1 MQPEGRKQLA
11 GLVFEGYLALKILT
25 GLRYF
30 FFLFGIAAMVSSC
43 SSLKSATRSGKSAS
57 PDAALSNTD
66 AVTSGSQRKNESLPV
81 MPDVKNAPKI
91 IFLRPFNIEKGDPLQ
106 FKYAIKMNVEVE
118 RLVNADLYRFID
130 NWWGTPYR
138 MGGSTQQGVDCSA
151 FTQTLMSVIYGQEI
165 PRTAQGQKDF
175 CSPADLNDLQEGDL
189 IFFKTRKGREITH
202 VGIYLQDDQFVHASS
217 SNGVMISSLREPYW
231 SRNFVSA
238 GRIVDEK
245 IAAVR
250 SGK

>member
-1 MQPEGRKQLA
+1 M
-11 GLVFEGYLALKILT
+11 
-25 GLRYF
+25 RYF
-30 FFLFGIAAMVSSC
+30 FFLFGMAAMVSSC
-43 SSLKSATRSGKSAS
+43 SSLKSTTRSGKSAS
-57 PDAALSNTD
+57 PGVALSNAN
-66 AVTSGSQRKNESLPV
+66 AVGSGSQRKNEALPAI
-81 MPDVKNAPKI
+81 PDVKNAPKI
-91 IFLRPFNIEKGDPLQ
+91 IFFRPFNIEKGDPLQ

-138 MGGSTQQGVDCSA
+138 MGGATQQGVDCSA
-151 FTQTLMSVIYGQEI
+151 FTQTLMSVIYGQDI

-175 CSPADLNDLQEGDL
+175 CSLVDLNDLHEGDL

-217 SNGVMISSLREPYW
+217 SNGVMISSLKEPYW

-238 GRIVDEK
+238 GRVVDEK
-245 IAAVR
+245 IAAVS

>member
-1 MQPEGRKQLA
+1 VA
-11 GLVFEGYLALKILT
+11 
-25 GLRYF
+25 
-30 FFLFGIAAMVSSC
+30 
-43 SSLKSATRSGKSAS
+43 RSNA
-57 PDAALSNTD
+57 D
-66 AVTSGSQRKNESLPV
+66 AVGSGSQRKNEVLPAI
-81 MPDVKNAPKI
+81 PDVKNAPKI
-91 IFLRPFNIEKGDPLQ
+91 FFLRPFNIEKGDPLQ

-175 CSPADLNDLQEGDL
+175 CSPVDLNDLQEGDL
-189 IFFKTRKGREITH
+189 IFFKTRKGRDITH

-217 SNGVMISSLREPYW
+217 SNGVMISSLRESYW

-238 GRIVDEK
+238 GRVVDEK
-245 IAAVR
+245 IAAAG

>member
-1 MQPEGRKQLA
+1 M
-11 GLVFEGYLALKILT
+11 
-25 GLRYF
+25 RYF
-30 FFLFGIAAMVSSC
+30 FFLFGMAAMASSC
-43 SSLKSATRSGKSAS
+43 SSLRSATRSGKSAS
-57 PDAALSNTD
+57 ADEMLSNTN
-66 AVTSGSQRKNESLPV
+66 AVTPGSQRNNEALPV
-81 MPDVKNAPKI
+81 VPDVKNAPKI

-138 MGGSTQQGVDCSA
+138 MGGSTQKGVDCSA

-175 CSPADLNDLQEGDL
+175 CSMIDVNDLHEGDL
-189 IFFKTRKGREITH
+189 IFFNTRKGRDITH

-231 SRNFVSA
+231 DRHFVSA
-238 GRIVDEK
+238 GRIVNEK
-245 IAAVR
+245 VAAVN